1 MKNEFYVT
9 AYRFHVKDRN
19 TLLIQGWFAENEMG
33 ENQLVASIDDEKLV
47 YKTEQH
53 TDVVDAHQCADGK
66 AEIKNRMYLWVK
78 LPKDWRN
85 KKYLTLVN
93 QCQNQMRE
101 SLRIKISHLEK
112 LENKIEHC
120 IDGGTVG
127 NQVFRVTGWFVST
140 EEVKI
145 TLYDSED
152 RKLDNVIKYKRRN
165 DVMRHYPECTEKEVH
180 GFTAE
185 CSGSVPKKIKIVMKS
200 GKQTARSELILKPS
214 KIKKG
219 IQKLKKSGF
228 KAYVYYQQ
236 FGIKRTIDRFY
247 TKLTHKDEVSY
258 KNWMKTHFPTEK
270 MLAEQRKQHFTYE
283 PKISIVVP
291 LYKTPEKYLDEMID
305 SIKKQTY
312 GNWELCMSDGSG
324 KDSPIK
330 EKLCQYAAKDAR
342 IKVVHNEN
350 QLHISDNT
358 NEALKICTGDYIAFG
373 DHDDL
378 LAPDAFYECVRLLNQ
393 DQTIEA
399 IYTDEDKIS
408 MDGKEHFQPHFKT
421 DFNIDLL
428 RSVNYI
434 CHLFVVKRSLFEKVG
449 LLNHEYDGAQDYD
462 FVLRCAEQAV
472 NIRHIPKILY
482 HWRAHKDSTAENPE
496 SKRYAFEAGIRAIQA
511 HYDRCGIDA
520 EVSAEQLNG
529 IYRSKYRLKEQPL
542 VSVIIPNKDHT
553 EDLDKCIRSI
563 EEKGTYKN
571 IEYIVIENNSQ
582 KKETFAYYEKL
593 QAENPKVKVVFWERE
608 FNYSAIN
615 NYGVGFAKGEYLL
628 FLNNDTE
635 IINPDCIE
643 ELLGYCMRDDVGIV
657 GARLYYEDDTIQHVG
672 VIIGLGGVAGHTFVG
687 EPKDSLGY
695 FGRIVTAQ
703 DYSAVTAA
711 CLITKRKVFEKVNGF
726 EEKLAVAFND
736 VDFCLKV
743 REAGYLVVYNP
754 YAELHHYESKSRGLE
769 DTEEKVL
776 RFQGEIRTF
785 QYRWKE
791 ILNEGDPYYS
801 PNLTLDKTDFS
812 LRI

>member
-399 IYTDEDKIS
+399 IYTDEDK
-408 MDGKEHFQPHFKT
+408 MDMKGLRRDPHFKS
-421 DFNIDLL
+421 DYAPDSLL
-428 RSVNYI
+428 GSNYI
-434 CHLFVVKRSLFEKVG
+434 CHFEIMRKSIVDEIGGFRVG
-449 LLNHEYDGAQDYD
+449 YEGAQDYD
-462 FVLRCAEQAV
+462 IFLRFLEKTTPERV
-472 NIRHIPKILY
+472 YHIPKILY
-482 HWRAHKDSTAENPE
+482 HWRMIEGSTAATID
-496 SKRYAFEAGIRAIQA
+496 SKGYAVEKGRMAVEDALKHPNWSMGAKITIDSATLFNKGLEVMEARWLFG
-511 HYDRCGIDA
+511 
-520 EVSAEQLNG
+520 VTMEQVQVVV
-529 IYRSKYRLKEQPL
+529 QPQ
-542 VSVIIPNKDHT
+542 SVIHSMVEFSDNSVIAQLGVPDMRIPIQYALT
-553 EDLDKCIRSI
+553 YPARVPGVVPELDFTTLKLLTFDVAD
-563 EEKGTYKN
+563 E
-571 IEYIVIENNSQ
+571 
-582 KKETFAYYEKL
+582 ETFRCLAACK
-593 QAENPKVKVVFWERE
+593 K
-608 FNYSAIN
+608 AIR
-615 NYGVGFAKGEYLL
+615 KGGLGPCAANGANEEAVRL
-628 FLNNDTE
+628 FLEDK
-635 IINPDCIE
+635 IGFLDI
-643 ELLGYCMRDDVGIV
+643 G
-657 GARLYYEDDTIQHVG
+657 RLVEAVVDSDSF
-672 VIIGLGGVAGHTFVG
+672 GG
-687 EPKDSLGY
+687 
-695 FGRIVTAQ
+695 
-703 DYSAVTAA
+703 DYS
-711 CLITKRKVFEKVNGF
+711 
-726 EEKLAVAFND
+726 LADVYECDRMARAF
-736 VDFCLKV
+736 V
-743 REAGYLVVYNP
+743 RAHL
-754 YAELHHYESKSRGLE
+754 
-769 DTEEKVL
+769 
-776 RFQGEIRTF
+776 
-785 QYRWKE
+785 
-791 ILNEGDPYYS
+791 
-801 PNLTLDKTDFS
+801 
-812 LRI
+812 